1 MFEST
6 DFTDITY
13 DGLEVFN
20 EIGAYFLL
28 SYFDSYQKLSA
39 RRLLE
44 RNILKIEKNISTL
57 SESWVKQDLSRI
69 LLLSFPQYIME
80 DLNKLQT
87 SYSYADKVF
96 LVDIWSRYGHE
107 HFVELISIIYQ
118 LHINKLLPEVLIP
131 IHESIMKLEGK
142 QKELKQQVNVVE
154 SILNMIITKAFL
166 MFNDEIKND
175 TKLMAAYEG
184 ILEVLVSIGI
194 KEAAVILDEFRV
206 H

>member
-1 MFEST
+1 
-6 DFTDITY
+6 
-13 DGLEVFN
+13 
-20 EIGAYFLL
+20 
-28 SYFDSYQKLSA
+28 
-39 RRLLE
+39 
-44 RNILKIEKNISTL
+44 
-57 SESWVKQDLSRI
+57 
-69 LLLSFPQYIME
+69 
-80 DLNKLQT
+80 
-87 SYSYADKVF
+87 
-96 LVDIWSRYGHE
+96 
-107 HFVELISIIYQ
+107 
-118 LHINKLLPEVLIP
+118 
-131 IHESIMKLEGK
+131 MKLEGK